1 MKASTDLQKELR
13 QTGAGEPQQAKPGR
27 ALLTITLVR
36 GVLAILLGLAL
47 IAYPDKA
54 RPMLANF
61 MGLFLLVSGIM
72 GLRWSVHGERPRP
85 LAMVIGAI
93 ATLAGALVLVRNL
106 VRSLLP
112 ELTVI
117 LFLGG
122 SAVLMGIIH
131 LTEGMPNVREGRL
144 ERSWFSMQLGVF
156 EVVLGALVLYTPLD
170 VGRGVYW
177 AATIW
182 SLAGAVWLF
191 SQALVIRAQ
200 TRRTRHGKG
209 GASG

>member
-1 MKASTDLQKELR
+1 VNAFQKKSR
-13 QTGAGEPQQAKPGR
+13 QTRAGEPQQAKRGR
-27 ALLTITLVR
+27 ALLAITLVR
-36 GVLAILLGLAL
+36 GVLAVLLGLAL

-54 RPMLANF
+54 RPMLVNF
-61 MGLFLLVSGIM
+61 MGLFLLASGIM

-144 ERSWFSMQLGVF
+144 ERSWFSVLLGVF

-170 VGRGVYW
+170 AGPGVYW

-182 SLAGAVWLF
+182 SLAGALWLF

-200 TRRTRHGKG
+200 TRRTRHGRG
-209 GASG
+209 GVSG

>member
-27 ALLTITLVR
+27 ALLAITLVR

-122 SAVLMGIIH
+122 SAVLIGIIH

-144 ERSWFSMQLGVF
+144 ERSWFSMLLGVF

-209 GASG
+209 GALG

>member
-144 ERSWFSMQLGVF
+144 ERSWFSVLLGVF

-170 VGRGVYW
+170 AGPGVYW

-182 SLAGAVWLF
+182 SLAGALWLF
-191 SQALVIRAQ
+191 SQALVIRARMRQ
-200 TRRTRHGKG
+200 SQEET
-209 GASG
+209 A